1 MAIDPFIII
10 LGSHIHI
17 SPCNR
22 TELGVHG
29 ITSMSRISVNCDEI
43 WKEISSEEF
52 VNLSPS
58 SEHDRVSVRR
68 LTNLLREV
76 LEILR
81 NPENLNRAQ
90 RQKLKIKVRQ
100 LRVQLA
106 KESTL
111 ARRVDP
117 SVP

>member
-1 MAIDPFIII
+1 
-10 LGSHIHI
+10 
-17 SPCNR
+17 
-22 TELGVHG
+22 
-29 ITSMSRISVNCDEI
+29 MSRVNCDEI
-43 WKEISSEEF
+43 WEEISSKGF

-58 SEHDRVSVRR
+58 SEHDRVSVRK
-68 LTNLLREV
+68 LANLIREA
-76 LEILR
+76 LELLR
-81 NPENLNRAQ
+81 NPENLNQTQ

-106 KESTL
+106 KESIL

>member
-1 MAIDPFIII
+1 
-10 LGSHIHI
+10 
-17 SPCNR
+17 
-22 TELGVHG
+22 
-29 ITSMSRISVNCDEI
+29 MSRINVNCDEI

-68 LTNLLREV
+68 LTNLLREA

-90 RQKLKIKVRQ
+90 RQKLKVKVRQ

>member
-10 LGSHIHI
+10 LGPHIYI

-29 ITSMSRISVNCDEI
+29 IAIMST
-43 WKEISSEEF
+43 
-52 VNLSPS
+52 S

-68 LTNLLREV
+68 PTNPLREAPAT
-76 LEILR
+76 LR